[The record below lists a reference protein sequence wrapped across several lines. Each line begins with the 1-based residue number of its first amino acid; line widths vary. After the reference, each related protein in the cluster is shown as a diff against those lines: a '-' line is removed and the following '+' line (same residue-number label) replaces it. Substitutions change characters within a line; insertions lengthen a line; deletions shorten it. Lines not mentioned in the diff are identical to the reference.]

1 MKYAVFDE
9 NGFPKA
15 FYDKAIHGDNIP
27 AEAIEITEEQWQE
40 FINNQGRRK
49 WDFENKRVV
58 EYTPPPPSFEEVK
71 ERANSLRKSKVS
83 SLLSQTDYVLLKLQ
97 EAQIEGDTDRY
108 NALLQQYSGVLA
120 QRQAI
125 RQWNDEIEQRIQ
137 NASTVEELE
146 QIMEEIR
153 GYDAP

>member
-27 AEAIEITEEQWQE
+27 AEAIEITDEQWQE
-40 FINNQGRRK
+40 LINNQGRCR
-49 WDFENKRVV
+49 WDFEKKQVA
-58 EYTPPPPSFEEVK
+58 EYIPPPPTLDEMK
-71 ERANSLRKSKVS
+71 DRANNLRKSKVS

-97 EAQIEGDTDRY
+97 EAQIEGDNNKY
-108 NALLQQYSGVLA
+108 NTLLQRYSDVLA

-137 NASTVEELE
+137 NVSTVEELE
-146 QIMEEIR
+146 QIVEEIDKY
-153 GYDAP
+153 GY